1 MAINVCKNVEPM
13 DMPPP
18 LSSYIAP
25 ILGLNINK
33 LIIFD
38 IAPRSRFLLNDIR
51 NNQFDTYLRKYF
63 YLFKY
68 SIRIFIQYLLRTL
81 YEQCVKMASFSCSTD

>member
-38 IAPRSRFLLNDIR
+38 IAPRSLFLLNDIR

-63 YLFKY
+63 YLNTQF
-68 SIRIFIQYLLRTL
+68 
-81 YEQCVKMASFSCSTD
+81 VFSYNTCYVPFMNNV